1 MKVAVSAARLYRGH
15 LYPLVRHRR
24 GTTAILRRLDDLAYR
39 NILDGNQS
47 REFEFTMKS
56 REDFV
61 PLIYERPVVDA
72 FAEAVGPDST
82 VLDIGSYHGF
92 YALLAA
98 SQPNTDVYA
107 FEPNEAN
114 RQELS
119 SNLELNPAG
128 ENVTVVPEAVLDEN
142 SETTYASSGV
152 KTTMG
157 TGTKR
162 ISTVTLD
169 TFCERHEL
177 QPDVLKIDVE
187 GAESKRPRRGD
198 EDASREANAVHRDTQ
213 RSEKEFEGSVHD
225 HLSAFDTEVLM
236 RRESEIMVRAQYV

>member
-187 GAESKRPRRGD
+187 GAESNVLAGATRTLRGKPTLFIEIHND
-198 EDASREANAVHRDTQ
+198 PK
-213 RSEKEFEGSVHD
+213 KEFEGSVHD

>member
-1 MKVAVSAARLYRGH
+1 M
-15 LYPLVRHRR
+15 
-24 GTTAILRRLDDLAYR
+24 DDLAYR

-187 GAESKRPRRGD
+187 GQRATSSPGRRGRFAGSQRCSSRYTTIRKRIRRKCSRPPVGVRHRGP
-198 EDASREANAVHRDTQ
+198 DAPGVRDH
-213 RSEKEFEGSVHD
+213 GPGP
-225 HLSAFDTEVLM
+225 
-236 RRESEIMVRAQYV
+236 VRVTVVPPD